1 MLGAIHNLNITLFG
15 YICGTRIYLFMK
27 SGTKLLVL
35 FMLFAG
41 FAYCNCQAKG
51 FEKVNFYAALKS
63 GKMVEIDEQLELLTT
78 TEISEKGA
86 YEGVLL
92 MRKAG
97 LAKIPA
103 ERLRLFKKGRIALE
117 TAILNDKDNGEYRFL
132 RLVIEEKAPKIVKY
146 NHDLEAD
153 KERIKRTFKN
163 LPPVVQNAII
173 DYSKGSKILSPQDFN
188 L

>member
-1 MLGAIHNLNITLFG
+1 LNITLIR
-15 YICGTRIYLFMK
+15 YICGTRIYLVMK
-27 SGTKLLVL
+27 FRTKLLVL
-35 FMLFAG
+35 FMLLAG
-41 FAYCNCQAKG
+41 FVYSGSLAKG
-51 FEKVNFYAALKS
+51 FEKVNFYAALKT
-63 GKMVEIDEQLELLTT
+63 GKIMEIDEQLELLSATS
-78 TEISEKGA
+78 INEKGA

-117 TAILNDKDNGEYRFL
+117 TAILNDKENGEYRFL

-153 KERIKRTFKN
+153 KEQIKHTFKN

-173 DYSKGSKILSPQDFN
+173 DYSKDSKILSPQDFN
-188 L
+188 

>member
-1 MLGAIHNLNITLFG
+1 M
-15 YICGTRIYLFMK
+15 MK
-27 SGTKLLVL
+27 SCAKFLMFFL
-35 FMLFAG
+35 FFVCVAFKSG
-41 FAYCNCQAKG
+41 QAKG
-51 FEKVNFYAALKS
+51 FEKANFYAVLKT
-63 GKMVEIDEQLELLTT
+63 GKIAEVNEELDLVTT
-78 TEISEKGA
+78 SSISEKDA

-97 LAKIPA
+97 LVKIPA
-103 ERLRLFKKGRIALE
+103 ERLKLFKRGRIALE

-146 NHDLEAD
+146 SHDLEAD
-153 KERIKRTFKN
+153 KEQIKRTFKN

-188 L
+188 S